1 MKKVGIMS
9 MQRIHNY
16 GSFLQAYGL
25 KKIVESLGAKVEFID
40 YHPGQPIVG
49 TQERDN
55 LFRRFGKVLQTL
67 KIQAPIKSKIS
78 YINYKKNYGRTIFPL
93 LGLKPE
99 KNFNTENLDLLII
112 GSDEVFNCVQ
122 SNPNVGFSK
131 DLFGAS
137 SQAKRL
143 VSYAASFG
151 NTTLDKIKKYG
162 KYRLIKSW
170 INNFDALSVRDAN
183 SLNIV
188 QALTDKEVNTNLDPV
203 LIYDFIKYESIPDID
218 IHYKYLILYGYNGR
232 FSKNECKKIKQFADK
247 NGLKIVC
254 IGGIQHYCDYFI
266 NCKPF
271 EVLKYFGNAEYVV
284 TDTFHGTI
292 MSIINHKKFVTI
304 VRNQGYGNSEK
315 VTDLLNRL
323 YLNGQKLNNIDNLGN
338 ILNRSI
344 DYLKVDK
351 IISNERYKTLNYL
364 KKQLKEV
371 E

>member
-1 MKKVGIMS
+1 MS
-9 MQRIHNY
+9 MQRIYNY

-40 YHPGQPIVG
+40 YHPGKTVLS
-49 TQERDN
+49 TRNRSN
-55 LFRRFGKVLQTL
+55 LFRKLKKVFQTL
-67 KIQAPIKSKIS
+67 KIKAPLKSKLG
-78 YINYKKNYGRTIFPL
+78 YINYKRNYGKTIFPL
-93 LGLKPE
+93 LGLKSE
-99 KNFNTENLDLLII
+99 KNFDTKNLDLLII
-112 GSDEVFNCVQ
+112 GSDEVFNCIQ

-131 DLFGAS
+131 DLFGAGS
-137 SQAKRL
+137 EAKRL
-143 VSYAASFG
+143 ISYAASFG

-162 KYRLIKSW
+162 KYSLIKKW
-170 INNFDALSVRDAN
+170 INNFDALSVRDTN

-188 QALTDKEVNTNLDPV
+188 RTLTDKKVNVNLDPV
-203 LIYDFIKYESIPDID
+203 LIYDFIKYEPIPDID

-232 FSKNECKKIKQFADK
+232 FSKNECKQIKQFADK

-271 EVLKYFGNAEYVV
+271 EVLRYFKNAEYII

-292 MSIINHKKFVTI
+292 MSIINHKNFVTL
-304 VRNQGYGNSEK
+304 VRKQGYGNSEK

-323 YLNGQKLNNIDNLGN
+323 YLNDQRLDTIDHLENTLNKN
-338 ILNRSI
+338 I

-351 IISNERYKTLNYL
+351 IISAERYKTLEYL